1 MLEAG
6 ADVNATQSQRMT
18 ALMLAAKNGNVD
30 VVRELSH
37 RPGIKLDLREDCIS
51 FQMLDLS
58 RIIEFW
64 WICNHWLEQK
74 RMQGVNTAQ
83 VPRFQM

>member
-1 MLEAG
+1 MLGAG

-37 RPGIKLDLREDCIS
+37 RPGVKLDLREDCTL
-51 FQMLDLS
+51 FQMLNL
-58 RIIEFW
+58 RIMEFW
-64 WICNHWLEQK
+64 SICKSL
-74 RMQGVNTAQ
+74 A
-83 VPRFQM
+83 